1 MREYKSHILTSKQ
14 KITYDIYNIFQDN
27 NIKLLDC
34 IFKIFT
40 VILDVHLIIKN
51 NKEMILFYKL
61 YFCNRT
67 RTKVKI

>member
-51 NKEMILFYKL
+51 NKYHLQLFCSY
-61 YFCNRT
+61 YST
-67 RTKVKI
+67 RNLSL